1 MENEQCL
8 VCLRC
13 KLSVMGIA
21 ERKEREKQE
30 MKQRIIA
37 AAMEMFLT
45 EGYERTSIRNIADK
59 IEYSPA
65 TIYLYYKDKDELLY
79 EVQHEAFNKLGQYFA
94 ELISIQDPLKRLEA
108 ICRRYIQFS
117 VDNPELYDLM
127 FILKAPMNSIEE
139 KDKWTNGVDAFEFLL
154 QTVSE
159 CVDKGLI
166 RFKDKMVGAF
176 SIWSIGHGMISLNIR
191 CRIKVMEMTESDT
204 IDLINQ
210 SLDEYLEL
218 IKT

>member
-1 MENEQCL
+1 
-8 VCLRC
+8 
-13 KLSVMGIA
+13 MGIA

-37 AAMEMFLT
+37 AAMGMFLE
-45 EGYERTSIRNIADK
+45 EGYERTSIRNIAEK

-79 EVQHEAFNKLGQYFA
+79 EVQHEAFNKLGANFG
-94 ELISIQDPLKRLEA
+94 ELATIQEPFERLSQ

-117 VDNPELYDLM
+117 IDNPELYDLM

-154 QTVSE
+154 QTVKE
-159 CVDKGLI
+159 CMDKGLL
-166 RFKDKMVGAF
+166 RFKDPMTAAF
-176 SIWSIGHGMISLNIR
+176 SIWSMGHGMISLNIR
-191 CRIKVMEMTESDT
+191 CRIKVTELTESDT
-204 IDLINQ
+204 ITLIEQ
-210 SLDEYLEL
+210 SIAAYIEL
-218 IKT
+218 IKA